1 MAYAKDITQS
11 IEPAQANVATL
22 GKGLEAKA
30 EGARLSANA
39 TGAMLKAAGFLAEQY
54 VAYDVSKTQVEAEEL
69 TSEFYKKGVA
79 EETLPIIEA
88 QRDKLAA
95 TGTSYSVVPDA
106 GTKRQAAIGQY
117 DIEIKKLK
125 DAVAGG
131 MSNEEYVT
139 RVSALTRKA
148 IAKYPG
154 LAESIRE
161 KVATITGLPYADR
174 YKEMEYA
181 KARFAK
187 QAQKDSE
194 YDPMKLVLKDI
205 DDMSKVGTF
214 GSRED
219 LFTLYTNDRAT
230 YDARRKAYNENLAI
244 ETGVKNIK
252 TQLDGQQAASD
263 SEANVARGGFV
274 TMFNG
279 YLGMSVNSASTTTL
293 ENIYKPVLAL
303 MAKGENVSVNPAA
316 FDTQIKMH
324 NAQMKS
330 SIIDARNETIAAVDR
345 YLNTNPNISDTK
357 RQQLKADITSAADLE
372 MAKYADDKGVGLAAM
387 SVIMTNYRDKSLKEQ
402 RDLIDLV
409 IRQVDSMKNTPLVMA
424 YYGMGASRENLKLTN
439 KPFYDHMVRLEKLQT
454 DATNGII
461 DKMEVYNALRET
473 SLIIDAAGK
482 DPAAVPTS
490 TDVSTESQKA
500 AHSAML
506 SNAETA
512 LDKAVSGTTLDKTD
526 INVISSALSTNVE
539 TGPNS
544 QILAANYKKIG
555 AKIKLLPAE
564 SQAIIKENVSKAAR
578 NNVMAMS
585 SLKEGLENKHGV
597 TLTLGVTP
605 TGQIVAMPTPLTK
618 EEQAR
623 QKALGLTKIPMDD
636 IRRKEPA
643 AIDEF
648 NKQSKALL
656 SNLVFGRVMLTEED
670 PVAVANEFATIM
682 NNRQPYNGFY
692 SSAAVAPFMGGM
704 PGFDEAGNPIATT
717 QPAVAEP
724 APTSAAPVA
733 APAPAVAAPVTSNAP
748 ASAKAAVA
756 KPPPIPVRQ
765 PANKVRTQKQS
776 EELFNKQVQ
785 DVKDWYNRTFGTT
798 PATTPPTANEP
809 APVNQTPPASNK
821 PATSNAPAATS
832 TTEKWWR

>member
-1 MAYAKDITQS
+1 MAGLYTKDITQS

-22 GKGLEAKA
+22 GKGIEARA

-39 TGAMLKAAGFLAEQY
+39 TGTMLKAAGFLAEQY
-54 VAYDVSKTQVEAEEL
+54 VAYDVGRTQAEAEEL

-79 EETLPIIEA
+79 EETLPIVQA
-88 QRDKLAA
+88 QRDKVAA
-95 TGTSYSVVPDA
+95 EGTSYSIRPDA
-106 GTKRQAAIGQY
+106 AMRKQASIGQY
-117 DIEIKKLK
+117 DIEIQKLK

-131 MSNEEYVT
+131 MTNEQYVT
-139 RVSALTRKA
+139 RVSALTRQA

-154 LAESIRE
+154 LADDIRQ
-161 KVATITGLPYADR
+161 KVSTITGLPYADR
-174 YKEMEYA
+174 NKEMEYA

-482 DPAAVPTS
+482 DPAAVPAS
-490 TDVSTESQKA
+490 TDVSPESQKA
-500 AHSAML
+500 AHAAMH
-506 SNAETA
+506 SNSQTS
-512 LDKAVSGTTLDKTD
+512 LDKATRGSTLDAMEV
-526 INVISSALSTNVE
+526 NVISSAQATNVE
-539 TGPNS
+539 TGANS
-544 QILAANYKKIG
+544 QILANDYKKIG
-555 AKIKLLPAE
+555 DKIRQLPAE
-564 SQAIIKENVSKAAR
+564 SQAIISENVSRAAR
-578 NNVMAMS
+578 GNVMSMLS
-585 SLKEGLENKHGV
+585 MKEMLETKHGV
-597 TLTLGVTP
+597 TITLGVTP
-605 TGQIVAMPTPLTK
+605 TGQIMAMQTPLTPKEISATRNGVPLSEARRQSAAK
-618 EEQAR
+618 EE
-623 QKALGLTKIPMDD
+623 
-636 IRRKEPA
+636 A
-643 AIDEF
+643 AVIEF
-648 NKQSKALL
+648 NKQSKAKL
-656 SNLVFGRVMLTEED
+656 SNLVFGTAMLVPEKT
-670 PVAVANEFATIM
+670 PVALANEFATII
-682 NNRQPYNGFY
+682 NNKQTYDGFY
-692 SSAAVAPFMGGM
+692 SNAPVAP
-704 PGFDEAGNPIATT
+704 AAS
-717 QPAVAEP
+717 PAVVTPTDADLEAQRLKYEADIAKGVDMGLSLKPP
-724 APTSAAPVA
+724 AQPPAVPPVAASAPA

-748 ASAKAAVA
+748 
-756 KPPPIPVRQ
+756 KPKSQR
-765 PANKVRTQKQS
+765 
-776 EELFNKQVQ
+776 E
-785 DVKDWYNRTFGTT
+785 
-798 PATTPPTANEP
+798 ATGKLIDETK
-809 APVNQTPPASNK
+809 NK
-821 PATSNAPAATS
+821 PATR
-832 TTEKWWR
+832 TTGRDLKVGEVVNGFTYTGGDPTNSANWKK